1 MMKKTH
7 MIFNKKKKKQ
17 KTTKK
22 GAIFFFFF
30 KKHTQKRDKHH
41 TNTTQHLKEKKK
53 KHIIRL
59 RKIKR
64 DLLSRA
70 FVPVLLCPC
79 TSSSSSVK
87 RSVYYCSVILL
98 FITIISVV

>member
-1 MMKKTH
+1 MRTKIVMKKTH

-30 KKHTQKRDKHH
+30 FKKQHAEKRQTPQTPHTK
-41 TNTTQHLKEKKK
+41 KEKKK
-53 KHIIRL
+53 KQIIRL

-87 RSVYYCSVILL
+87 RSVYYCTL
-98 FITIISVV
+98 